1 MLEIHTEIF
10 TKEMLGCLKFALKYS
25 NTHTYTYTRQF
36 SLYMVVMFNKITLS
50 SELANAESLRFLQ
63 APGHI
68 LINQSTYNL
77 VSPVFLFK
85 DTLFYIS

>member
-36 SLYMVVMFNKITLS
+36 LLYMVVMFNKITLS
-50 SELANAESLRFLQ
+50 SELANAESLLLADRQGKFPASPWSHSHQ
-63 APGHI
+63 P
-68 LINQSTYNL
+68 IN
-77 VSPVFLFK
+77 
-85 DTLFYIS
+85 I